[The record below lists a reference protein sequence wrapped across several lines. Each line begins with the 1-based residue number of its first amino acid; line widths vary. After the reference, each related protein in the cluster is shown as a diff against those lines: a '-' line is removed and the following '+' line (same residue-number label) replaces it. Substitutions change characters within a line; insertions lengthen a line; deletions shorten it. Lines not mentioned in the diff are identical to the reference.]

1 MCVQLTSIQ
10 EHEFSRYH
18 ATHVSYPL
26 PRHIMQ
32 MLIQGYRLHLWQ
44 ARRVSLWRAE
54 VLPEFS
60 KPLLPLDVLLT
71 ILGEYMAATER
82 PFER

>member
-1 MCVQLTSIQ
+1 
-10 EHEFSRYH
+10 
-18 ATHVSYPL
+18 
-26 PRHIMQ
+26 

-54 VLPEFS
+54 LLPEFS